1 MNKRRSMK
9 TSLVMLLAGIITLQT
24 IFVSASSEAYADIEK
39 LESVSAIDENKLRLW
54 YNAPATM
61 WKDDG
66 ATPNTSMQL
75 PLPIGNGYMGGM
87 VYGSIDREHIQFN
100 EKTLWTG
107 GPGTG
112 PYYNF
117 GNKTEGA
124 NKLLPAFREHAFNY
138 EQSAIEG
145 MVGQMLGDTS
155 AFGSYQNFGDLY
167 FQFPEFDSK
176 NVKKYV
182 RDLDLN
188 SGIAGVRYNYDGV
201 NYDRKYFVSYPDN
214 VMVMR
219 LTANVAAK
227 LTFDVKIDLAQ
238 SRHTKV
244 VEGDTMKMN
253 GYVSNNGMKFASE
266 VKVINEGGNI
276 TTVDNNNIRVSN
288 ADAVT
293 ILLTSATDYK
303 NDFPTYKGSDPV
315 QKVKQT
321 MDAAS
326 TKSYSQLLNTYTQ
339 DYKSLFERVSLDIG
353 SLDMTIPTNELL
365 QAYRLNSNNENARA
379 LESLMF
385 QYGRYLL
392 IASSREGSLPA
403 NLQGVWNHSN
413 NPTWNSDYHTNVNL
427 QMNYWPAMNT
437 NIAETFLPY
446 IDYVDSL
453 REPGRIT
460 AREYMGVE
468 DGGWMVNVASTP
480 FGLTSPLDNYEWGWD
495 TTANAWLS
503 QALWD
508 YYEYTQDETMLVQ
521 KIYPIMKETAEF
533 FSKTLVED
541 PRDGELVVAPSY
553 SSEHGPMTVGTTYD
567 QEFVWQLYTDMISAS
582 KIVGE
587 TDQAFIDLLQEQL
600 AQIDPIDI
608 GSWGQIKEWKEEDI
622 VPIIRPVGE
631 APTHR
636 HVSNLVG
643 LFPGRHVTKETPD
656 YFEAAKISLEK
667 RGYERTG
674 WSRAKKMNM
683 WARLQEG
690 DKAHRMY
697 QGIIKERT
705 MSNLFNTHPPFQID
719 GSLGL
724 TSGVAEML
732 LQSHAGY
739 IQPLAALPTAWKSGS
754 YEGLVAR
761 GNFEVGA
768 EWSDGT
774 LRRLTI
780 DSNSGK
786 KIVLRYQNINGA
798 VITDQTGNRV
808 NYTVDQNDQISF
820 DTVKGASYTITP
832 ASADFTSGSGSE
844 VLTLSDG
851 NKDPSKDVNVIQ
863 SDRKTTIMDDLR
875 REYYRTFGLLARD
888 YSNESWARL
897 DRAVADA
904 KEFMSTDQDTTDD
917 RVQTILTEL
926 QKARRQ
932 LEDRHQSY
940 RVSHAS
946 RLVNKEGAWT
956 NGNSSASTSQVGDT
970 ITYKFEGEIIE
981 WYGVR
986 GANRGKVKV
995 YIDGVYDRDV
1005 DFYSTN
1011 TGNTLA
1017 YRKTDLPFGKHTIKI
1032 EVAEKSD
1039 YSSGAAVE
1047 WSEFK
1052 VFTLKDSSVPV
1063 VQNLALNKP
1072 TTANDTYTPLPGY
1085 SANQATDGKKD
1096 TRWATNDNKSEYIL
1110 EIDLQATNSV
1120 NQIVIQEATDQ
1131 GMGERIGDYQI
1142 EAWNKGAWH
1151 PVFSGNG
1158 VGEFRQIDID
1168 RISAEKLRFN
1178 FKPKGTKGVT
1188 IREIEV
1194 YNIPDDS
1201 PEEPNSVLTGPAE
1214 VTSDEL
1220 FTIHL
1225 GFEGL
1230 TKAILAQD
1238 IHLNY
1243 DSDIFTFI
1251 SAKSVIDGVRI
1262 LETIQDPS
1270 GDVRLIIVSQGI
1282 EQAVQGNPKM
1292 LELEF
1297 QVKVKDFTR
1306 EITSE
1311 ISVTEAILA
1320 DADGLEMNANTSK
1333 IEMKIVTGDPSISE
1347 DLNGDGKVSVGDLAI
1362 VAARY
1367 DKDSTSP
1374 DWEQIKRADVNKDS
1388 RIDVA
1393 DLAAVARKIME

>member
-1 MNKRRSMK
+1 MNKQRSK
-9 TSLVMLLAGIITLQT
+9 KRMLIILLTVIMTLQT
-24 IFVSASSEAYADIEK
+24 NFVSASQSGDHDMKKLPADP
-39 LESVSAIDENKLRLW
+39 SMDQSNLRLW

-66 ATPNTSMQL
+66 GTPNPSIQL
-75 PLPIGNGYMGGM
+75 PLPIGNGHMGGM
-87 VYGSIDREHIQFN
+87 VFGSVDQERVQFN

-112 PYYNF
+112 PYYNY

-124 NKLLPAFREHAFNY
+124 NKKLPAFREHAFNY

-167 FQFPEFDSK
+167 LEFSDFSPK
-176 NVKKYV
+176 NANDYV

-188 SGIAGVRYNYDGV
+188 SGIASVSYNYDGV
-201 NYDRKYFVSYPDN
+201 DFDRKYFVSYPDK
-214 VMVMR
+214 VMVIR
-219 LTANVAAK
+219 LTASGAAK
-227 LTFDVKIDLAQ
+227 LTFDVKVDLAQ
-238 SRHTKV
+238 SKHSKV
-244 VEGDTMKMN
+244 VEGDTIKMN
-253 GYVSNNGMKFASE
+253 GYVSNNGMKFASQA
-266 VKVINEGGNI
+266 KVIHEGGNLSA
-276 TTVDNNNIRVSN
+276 VENNKLRVSN

-315 QKVKQT
+315 EKVKQT
-321 MDAAS
+321 MDKAS
-326 TKSYSQLLNTYTQ
+326 NKTYAQLLNTHTQ
-339 DYKSLFERVSLDIG
+339 DHKSMFDRVNFDMG
-353 SLDMTIPTNELL
+353 SLDMSIPTNELL
-365 QAYRLNSNNENARA
+365 QAYRVHSNNENARA
-379 LESLMF
+379 LEALLF

-403 NLQGVWNHSN
+403 NLQGVWNNSN
-413 NPTWNSDYHTNVNL
+413 NPTWNSDYHTNINL

-468 DGGWMVNVASTP
+468 DGGWMVNIASTP

-508 YYEYTQDETMLVQ
+508 YYEYTQDDTMLIQ

-533 FSKTLVED
+533 FVKSLVED

-587 TDQAFIDLLQEQL
+587 TDQAFIDLLKEQL
-600 AQIDPIDI
+600 TQIDPIDI

-643 LFPGRHVTKETPD
+643 VFPGRHVTKETPEF
-656 YFEAAKISLEK
+656 FEAAKISLEK

-690 DKAHRMY
+690 DKALRMY
-697 QGIIKERT
+697 QGIIKDRT

-724 TSGVAEML
+724 SSGVAEML

-739 IQPLAALPTAWKSGS
+739 IQPLAALPTAWKTGS
-754 YEGLVAR
+754 YKGLVAR
-761 GNFEVGA
+761 GNFEVDA

-774 LRRLTI
+774 LRKLTI

-786 KIVLRYQNINGA
+786 KVVLRYQNIKGA
-798 VITDQTGNRV
+798 MVMDQDSNVID
-808 NYTVDQNDQISF
+808 YKVDQNDQISF
-820 DTVKGASYTITP
+820 DTRKGASYTITP
-832 ASADFTSGSGSE
+832 ATALSSAAGSE
-844 VLTLSDG
+844 KLLVLDG
-851 NKDPSKDVNVIQ
+851 NKDTAEIAEVKDTAPG
-863 SDRKTTIMDDLR
+863 SGLTAELR

-888 YSNESWARL
+888 YSNESWSRL
-897 DRAVADA
+897 QDAIKDA
-904 KEFMSTDQDTTDD
+904 KEIISTGQANSDS
-917 RVQTILTEL
+917 RVQTVLTEL
-926 QKARRQ
+926 QQARQQ
-932 LEDRHQSY
+932 LEDRHQSF

-946 RLVNKEGAWT
+946 RLVNKEGAWM
-956 NGNSSASTSQVGDT
+956 NGNSSTSSSQSGDT

-986 GANRGKVKV
+986 GPNRGKVKV
-995 YIDGVYDRDV
+995 YIDGIYDRDV

-1017 YRKTDLPFGKHTIKI
+1017 YRKTDLAFGKHTMKI
-1032 EVAEKSD
+1032 VVDEKSEH
-1039 YSSGAAVE
+1039 SSGSLVE
-1047 WSEFK
+1047 WTEFK
-1052 VFTLKDSSVPV
+1052 VFTLKDANVPV
-1063 VQNLALNKP
+1063 AQNLALNKP

-1085 SANQATDGKKD
+1085 SSTQATDGKKD
-1096 TRWATNDNKSEYIL
+1096 TRWATNDNKSEYVL
-1110 EIDLQATNSV
+1110 EIDLQATTPI
-1120 NQIVIQEATDQ
+1120 NQIIIQEATDQ
-1131 GMGERIGDYQI
+1131 GLGERIADVQI
-1142 EAWNKGAWH
+1142 EAWIKGAWQ
-1151 PVFSGNG
+1151 PLFKGNG
-1158 VGEFRQIDID
+1158 IGEFKQIDID
-1168 RISAEKLRFN
+1168 RISAEKLKFI

-1188 IREIEV
+1188 IREIEI
-1194 YNIPDDS
+1194 YNIPDES
-1201 PEEPNSVLTGPAE
+1201 PVEPSSVLVGPNE
-1214 VTSDEL
+1214 VTNKERFS
-1220 FTIHL
+1220 IQL

-1230 TKAILAQD
+1230 TQPILAQD
-1238 IHLNY
+1238 IRLDY
-1243 DSDIFTFI
+1243 DADHVTFV
-1251 SAKSVIDGVRI
+1251 SANSKIEGVQV
-1262 LETIQDPS
+1262 LETIHDPGS
-1270 GDVRLIIVSQGI
+1270 IRLLVVSQGI
-1282 EQAVQGNPKM
+1282 EKAVIGNPQVI
-1292 LELEF
+1292 ELTF
-1297 QVKVKDFTR
+1297 QANLKEDIEGT
-1306 EITSE
+1306 TSL
-1311 ISVTEAILA
+1311 ISISEALLA
-1320 DADGLEMNANTSK
+1320 DEHGFEMNASGSK
-1333 IEMKIVTGDPSISE
+1333 IGIKIAAGPPSNSL
-1347 DLNGDGKVSVGDLAI
+1347 DLNADGKITIGDLAI
-1362 VAARY
+1362 VAAQY
-1367 DKDSTSP
+1367 GKDSTSS

-1388 RIDVA
+1388 RVDVA
-1393 DLAAVARKIME
+1393 DLAAVARKILE

>member
-1 MNKRRSMK
+1 MNKRSSKK
-9 TSLVMLLAGIITLQT
+9 TILVMLLAAIMTLPT
-24 IFVSASSEAYADIEK
+24 NFVSASLKGVSDTEK
-39 LESVSAIDENKLRLW
+39 LVAVSTNDESNLRLW

-66 ATPNTSMQL
+66 GTPNTSIQL
-75 PLPIGNGYMGGM
+75 PLPIGNGHMGGM
-87 VYGSIDREHIQFN
+87 VYGSVDRERIQFN
-100 EKTLWTG
+100 EKTLWSG

-117 GNKTEGA
+117 GNKTEGV

-167 FQFPEFDSK
+167 FEFPELNPK
-176 NVKKYV
+176 NAKDYV

-188 SGIAGVRYNYDGV
+188 TGIAGVKYNYDGV
-201 NYDRKYFVSYPDN
+201 NYERRYFVSYPDN

-219 LTANVAAK
+219 LTANTAAK
-227 LTFDVKIDLAQ
+227 LTFDVKMDLAQ

-244 VEGDTMKMN
+244 VDGDTMIMN
-253 GYVSNNGMKFASE
+253 GYVNNNGMKFASE
-266 VKVINEGGNI
+266 MKVINEGGKI
-276 TTVDNNNIRVSN
+276 AAAENNNIRVSN

-303 NDFPTYKGSDPV
+303 NEFPTYKGSDPV

-326 TKSYSQLLNTYTQ
+326 NKTYAELLNSYIQ
-339 DYKSLFERVSLDIG
+339 DYKPMFERVTLDIG
-353 SLDMTIPTNELL
+353 SLDMSIPTNELL
-365 QAYRLNSNNENARA
+365 QAYRVNSNNENVRA
-379 LESLMF
+379 LEALMF

-403 NLQGVWNHSN
+403 NLQGVWNNSN

-437 NIAETFLPY
+437 NISETFLPY

-508 YYEYTQDETMLVQ
+508 YYEYTQDDDMLSQ

-533 FSKTLVED
+533 FTKTLVED

-567 QEFVWQLYTDMISAS
+567 QEFVWQLYTDIINAS

-600 AQIDPIDI
+600 TKIDPIDI

-643 LFPGRHVTKETPD
+643 VFPGRHITKETPD
-656 YFEAAKISLEK
+656 YFEAAKISIEK

-697 QGIIKERT
+697 QGIIKDRT

-739 IQPLAALPTAWKSGS
+739 IQPLAALPSAWKSGS
-754 YEGLVAR
+754 FKGLVAR
-761 GNFEVGA
+761 GNFEIGA
-768 EWSDGT
+768 EWSDGN
-774 LRRLTI
+774 LEKLTI
-780 DSNSGK
+780 DSKSGK
-786 KIVLRYQNINGA
+786 DIVLRYQNINGA
-798 VITDQTGNRV
+798 VIMDQSGNLV
-808 NYTVDQNDQISF
+808 KYSVDQQDQISF
-820 DTVKGASYTITP
+820 VTVKGASYTVTP
-832 ASADFTSGSGSE
+832 ASTNITSGEGPE
-844 VLTLSDG
+844 VLALSDG
-851 NKDPSKDVNVIQ
+851 SKDSSEVVTESQ
-863 SDRKTTIMDDLR
+863 SGLQTTITDELR

-888 YSNESWARL
+888 YSNDSWTRL
-897 DRAVADA
+897 KRAVADA
-904 KEFMSTDQDTTDD
+904 KEIMSTEQVITDE
-917 RVQTILTEL
+917 RVQTVITEL
-926 QKARRQ
+926 QNARQQ

-956 NGNSSASTSQVGDT
+956 NGNSSASTSQAGDT
-970 ITYKFEGEIIE
+970 ISYKFEGEIIE

-986 GANRGKVKV
+986 GPNRGKVKV
-995 YIDGVYDRDV
+995 YIDGIYDRDV

-1017 YRKTDLPFGKHTIKI
+1017 YRKTDLAFGKHTIRI
-1032 EVAEKSD
+1032 VVAEKSD
-1039 YSSGAAVE
+1039 YSSGPVVE

-1052 VFTLKDSSVPV
+1052 VFTLKDTNIPEA
-1063 VQNLALNKP
+1063 QNLALNKP
-1072 TTANDTYTPLPGY
+1072 TTANDTYTPIPGY
-1085 SANQATDGKKD
+1085 SANQATDGKRE
-1096 TRWATNDNKSEYIL
+1096 TRWATNDNKIEYIL
-1110 EIDLQATNSV
+1110 EIDLQTTTPI
-1120 NQIVIQEATDQ
+1120 NQIILQEATDQ
-1131 GMGERIGDYQI
+1131 GMGERIADYQI
-1142 EAWNKGAWH
+1142 KALIKGNWQ
-1151 PVFSGNG
+1151 PLFSGNG
-1158 VGEFRQIDID
+1158 VGEFKQIDVD

-1178 FKPKGTKGVT
+1178 FKPKGAKGVT
-1188 IREIEV
+1188 IREIEI
-1194 YNIPDDS
+1194 YNIPDES
-1201 PEEPNSVLTGPAE
+1201 PEEPNSVLTGSSN
-1214 VTSDEL
+1214 VTNGEF

-1225 GFEGL
+1225 GYQGL
-1230 TKAILAQD
+1230 TQPVLAQD
-1238 IHLNY
+1238 VRLNY
-1243 DSDIFTFI
+1243 DAENLTFI
-1251 SAKSVIDGVRI
+1251 SAKSEIEGVHI
-1262 LETIQDPS
+1262 LETIHEPS
-1270 GDVRLIIVSQGI
+1270 GDVRLIVVSQGI
-1282 EQAVQGNPKM
+1282 EQAIFDNPQV
-1292 LELEF
+1292 LEF
-1297 QVKVKDFTR
+1297 TFRVKEAVGVA
-1306 EITSE
+1306 TSY
-1311 ISVTEAILA
+1311 ISVTEALLA
-1320 DADGLEMNANTSK
+1320 EADGHEMNANVSK
-1333 IEMKIVTGDPSISE
+1333 IEMKIEEGNPSIPV
-1347 DLNGDGKVSVGDLAI
+1347 DLNGDGKVTVGDLAI
-1362 VAARY
+1362 VAAQY
-1367 DKDSTSP
+1367 GKDSTSP
-1374 DWEQIKRADVNKDS
+1374 DWEQIKRADINKDS
-1388 RIDVA
+1388 RVDVA
-1393 DLAAVARKIME
+1393 DLAAVARKIIE